1 MLGYRPTVN
10 QEVYESER
18 DSSVRNRTIG
28 HYLLEVEFLDS
39 DVKVTLETYFKQCS
53 IEITVDDLAKMG
65 QILAHDGIDPY
76 SQKEIIPMSIARMA
90 KALMVTCIMPQEIL
104 LHMLDFQL
112 KAVCREGLLLLY
124 LRVFKMKRSHFCKDV
139 GLVFMVQPS
148 IKKGIA

>member
-10 QEVYESER
+10 QEVYECER
-18 DSSVRNRTIG
+18 DSWVRNRTIG
-28 HYLLEVEFLDS
+28 HYLLEVELLDS

-53 IEITVDDLAKMG
+53 IEITVDDLAKMA

-112 KAVCREGLLLLY
+112 KAVC
-124 LRVFKMKRSHFCKDV
+124 
-139 GLVFMVQPS
+139 
-148 IKKGIA
+148 